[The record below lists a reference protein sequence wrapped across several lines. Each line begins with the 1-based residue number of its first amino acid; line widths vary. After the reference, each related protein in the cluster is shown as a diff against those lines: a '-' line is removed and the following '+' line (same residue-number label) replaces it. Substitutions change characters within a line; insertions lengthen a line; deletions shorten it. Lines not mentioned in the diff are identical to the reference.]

1 MGRVKMFD
9 LHLYAINQDIID
21 KYIMQMYDFQDNLVT
36 TPDSIT
42 VIQ

>member
-1 MGRVKMFD
+1 MEKVKMFD

-21 KYIMQMYDFQDNLVT
+21 KYIMQMDDFQDNLVT
-36 TPDSIT
+36 TSDSIA